1 MLILYINGLKKQ
13 LAIKGEE
20 NSKLPPIYPP
30 TLVLTCHNKDTLGQ
44 NAWQSQ
50 SVIWGSIWTY
60 HKDVGIVQANS
71 GMYSENFQ
79 TKWPGNNATFIK
91 AICPRSYGLL
101 LSTVVT
107 QVSN

>member
-50 SVIWGSIWTY
+50 SVIWGSI
-60 HKDVGIVQANS
+60 
-71 GMYSENFQ
+71 
-79 TKWPGNNATFIK
+79 
-91 AICPRSYGLL
+91 
-101 LSTVVT
+101 
-107 QVSN
+107 